1 MGMIGYA
8 KAGGEK
14 ARVFRFLTAT
24 IGMLAFFPISAESAD
39 DLKPPVGYRRLFHV
53 NTRIVDKSSPLFEV
67 LGGMHNV
74 HVNSVGES
82 ALRKG
87 GPYPNGTVFLIDLH
101 EFSVVDGSYVEGA
114 LKGLALMAK
123 DSKKYASTGGWGF
136 QFWAQGAPKKPIVTM
151 PSNNA
156 SNVINQRRTRIM
168 YIPRTFPDRVDIR
181 QFGAGGAPRI

>member
-1 MGMIGYA
+1 MGMIRYV
-8 KAGGEK
+8 KAGG
-14 ARVFRFLTAT
+14 AMTRIFRLLAAT
-24 IGMLAFFPISAESAD
+24 VGMLAIFAISAESAD

-53 NTRIVDKSSPLFEV
+53 NTMIVDKSSPLFEV

-114 LKGLALMAK
+114 LKGLAVMAK

-136 QFWAQGAPKKPIVTM
+136 QFWKQGDPNQPIVTDAVKQCFECHQ
-151 PSNNA
+151 PKKDQDYVYS
-156 SNVINQRRTRIM
+156 T
-168 YIPRTFPDRVDIR
+168 YIP
-181 QFGAGGAPRI
+181 